1 MTSTTQAR
9 TNQSLMR
16 RTAAVVAAAVFTL
29 LAVSALGNTRAGAQG
44 GADPLVILV
53 SNDDGIGADGIDALV
68 EALRVRPD
76 TTVVVSAP
84 AGNQSGSSDKTT
96 PGGASAAPGTTKS
109 GFAGT
114 AVDGF
119 PADAVQ
125 HGLDNPGAEGPPD
138 LVMTGSNEGQNIG
151 FVAPISGTVGAAQ
164 TGARAGIPALA
175 VSQGLGDDPDYPAS
189 VGAAIEWLDD
199 HEAALRAGTDTV
211 QVSSINAPTC
221 TEGTNRGVVAV
232 PWDGSEGTDFAK
244 QDCTSTLE
252 NPSSDVEAFNNGFIS
267 LSILPNDFP
276 DAEEPEPTTTTA
288 PPSSSDDPPSSSD
301 NAPSAA
307 AAPLAPTFTG

>member
-9 TNQSLMR
+9 TNQSPMR
-16 RTAAVVAAAVFTL
+16 RTAAVAAAAVFTV
-29 LAVSALGNTRAGAQG
+29 LAVSALGNTRAGAQ
-44 GADPLVILV
+44 DSTEPLVILV

-68 EALRVRPD
+68 ESLRERPD

-84 AGNQSGSSDKTT
+84 AENQSGSSDKTT
-96 PGGASAAPGTTKS
+96 SGPISAAPGTTKS
-109 GFAGT
+109 GFEGI
-114 AVDGF
+114 AVGGF

-125 HGLDNPGAEGPPD
+125 FGLDNPGPEGAPD

-151 FVAPISGTVGAAQ
+151 FLAPLSGTVGAAQ

-175 VSQGLGDDPDYPAS
+175 VSQGLGEPDYPAS
-189 VGAAIEWLDD
+189 VGAAMEWLDD
-199 HEAALRAGTDTV
+199 HEAALRDGTETV
-211 QVSSINAPTC
+211 QVSSINAPSC
-221 TEGTNRGVVAV
+221 TEGTNRGVVEV
-232 PWDGSEGTDFAK
+232 PWDGSEGTDVGV

-252 NPSSDVEAFNNGFIS
+252 NPTSDVEAFNNGFIS

-288 PPSSSDDPPSSSD
+288 PPSSTDDPPSSSD